1 MIKRGDIYFIR
12 DTRQS
17 IGSEQKADRP
27 AVIISNDRNNN
38 HSSVYEVV
46 YMTTQPKTDLPTHF
60 ITSSALRTSTVL
72 CEQISSVYE
81 ERIGEWIG
89 TLTPE
94 EMKQLD
100 ECLTV
105 SVGINTKAEKE
116 PAEME
121 SLRQQLAEMADRQQV
136 AEKQAKTYKEI
147 KAVRSYNA
155 MFKNE
160 LAYKTQSVIGWD
172 LKPDILIHGS
182 PCQDFSIAGHQGKAT
197 AAAGRINKG
206 KGADEGS
213 GTRSSLM
220 WETIHIIQQM
230 GDWKPRFVIWENVKN
245 VTSKHMIHNFN
256 RYLSEMQKLG
266 YTNSFQTLDA
276 RDFGL
281 PQARE
286 RVFTISVLN
295 GEPFNFDDLIKTEM
309 RDISEYLE
317 KDVSEVYAVTQ
328 PSVYNAIGKKGI
340 RRATVIKDYAYTIT
354 ARQDR
359 TPAQVID
366 LGGGKYRYLTEREC
380 WKLQGYS
387 DADFEAA
394 AAVQKKNG
402 RYTMALYKQA
412 GNSIPVTI
420 FESIFRKII
429 LGETAEKEASNE

>member
-1 MIKRGDIYFIR
+1 MGSKAKITKYIVPIIQRKIDESGARYYVEPFAGGCNVIDKIKAEYRIASDSNKYLIALFQHLQDGGELPEHITREEYNKAREAYRTGDNSLQAWYIGAAGFLASYNGRFYDGGYAGYGKDKGRVR
-12 DTRQS
+12 DYYRES
-17 IGSEQKADRP
+17 
-27 AVIISNDRNNN
+27 RNNIL
-38 HSSVYEVV
+38 
-46 YMTTQPKTDLPTHF
+46 MQM
-60 ITSSALRTSTVL
+60 
-72 CEQISSVYE
+72 QQ
-81 ERIGEWIG
+81 G
-89 TLTPE
+89 
-94 EMKQLD
+94 
-100 ECLTV
+100 
-105 SVGINTKAEKE
+105 GIFG
-116 PAEME
+116 
-121 SLRQQLAEMADRQQV
+121 
-136 AEKQAKTYKEI
+136 I
-147 KAVRSYNA
+147 
-155 MFKNE
+155 
-160 LAYKTQSVIGWD
+160 
-172 LKPDILIHGS
+172 
-182 PCQDFSIAGHQGKAT
+182 DFSC
-197 AAAGRINKG
+197 R
-206 KGADEGS
+206 D
-213 GTRSSLM
+213 
-220 WETIHIIQQM
+220 
-230 GDWKPRFVIWENVKN
+230 
-245 VTSKHMIHNFN
+245 
-256 RYLSEMQKLG
+256 Y
-266 YTNSFQTLDA
+266 NSFQTLDA

-380 WKLQGYS
+380 WRLQGYS

>member
-1 MIKRGDIYFIR
+1 MIKILELFGG
-12 DTRQS
+12 
-17 IGSEQKADRP
+17 IGSPRC
-27 AVIISNDRNNN
+27 
-38 HSSVYEVV
+38 
-46 YMTTQPKTDLPTHF
+46 
-60 ITSSALRTSTVL
+60 ALRN
-72 CEQISSVYE
+72 
-81 ERIGEWIG
+81 IGIPVKAIDYVEI
-89 TLTPE
+89 
-94 EMKQLD
+94 D
-100 ECLTV
+100 E
-105 SVGINTKAEKE
+105 
-116 PAEME
+116 
-121 SLRQQLAEMADRQQV
+121 
-136 AEKQAKTYKEI
+136 

-155 MFKNE
+155 MFQSE

-197 AAAGRINKG
+197 AAEGRINRG
-206 KGADEGS
+206 KGADQGS

-220 WETIHIIQQM
+220 WETIRIIEQM

-256 RYLSEMQKLG
+256 LYLSEMQKLG
-266 YTNSFQTLDA
+266 YSNSFQTLDA

-295 GEPFNFDDLIKTEM
+295 GKPFSFDDLIKTPM
-309 RDISEYLE
+309 RDISEFLE
-317 KDVSEVYAVTQ
+317 NDVPEVYTVTQ

-340 RRATVIKDYAYTIT
+340 RRATIIKDYAYTIT

-380 WKLQGYS
+380 WRLQGYS
-387 DADFEAA
+387 DEDFENA
-394 AAVQKKNG
+394 AAVQKRVG

-412 GNSIPVTI
+412 GNSIAVPI
-420 FESIFRKII
+420 FESIFRKMI
-429 LGETAEKEASNE
+429 LGQTAETEASNE